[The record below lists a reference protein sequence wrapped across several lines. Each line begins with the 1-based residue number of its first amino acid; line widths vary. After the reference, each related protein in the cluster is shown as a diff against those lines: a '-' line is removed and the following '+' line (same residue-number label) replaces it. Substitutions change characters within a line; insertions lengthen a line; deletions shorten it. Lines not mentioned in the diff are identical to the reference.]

1 MLSPSAQIARNNQ
14 CGNKVWGQSMG
25 TKLLGLLLQGLG
37 QVQAS
42 LSGIDA
48 ELRIPLAIALGAV
61 PGALSRYYLTRW
73 CIQWLGL
80 GFPYGTFI
88 INLSGALVMGFFA
101 TFTLERAIAS
111 TELRA
116 LVAIG
121 FLGAYTTFSTY
132 ALDTTTLLHSGQWGK
147 SLIYWS
153 GSAILGVI
161 CLEIGSGLARKIG

>member
-1 MLSPSAQIARNNQ
+1 
-14 CGNKVWGQSMG
+14 MG
-25 TKLLGLLLQGLG
+25 TKLLGILLDRLG
-37 QVQAS
+37 S
-42 LSGIDA
+42 IDT

-61 PGALSRYYLTRW
+61 PGALIRYYITRW
-73 CIQWLGL
+73 CLQWLGA

-101 TFTLERAIAS
+101 TLTLERTIAS

-116 LVAIG
+116 FVAIG

-153 GSAILGVI
+153 TSAILGVI
-161 CLEIGSGLARKIG
+161 CIEAGSALARKIG